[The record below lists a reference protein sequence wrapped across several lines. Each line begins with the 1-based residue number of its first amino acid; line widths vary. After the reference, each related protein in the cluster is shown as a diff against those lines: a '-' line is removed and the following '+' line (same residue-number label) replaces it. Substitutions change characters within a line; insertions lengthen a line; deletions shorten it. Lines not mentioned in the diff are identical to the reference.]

1 MENLTK
7 DRLIGEKSQEARQ
20 ALVGIDQNGIQ
31 KIQELE
37 EKLASLSQEK
47 SRADSLKTV
56 LENLVDGVVMVDLQ
70 GTISFFNEAAEKL
83 WGYDRREVMGQ
94 NVKMLMPE
102 FYDHYLRNF
111 GGNGIR
117 KQIGT
122 GKEISIVHKHDKSI
136 PVLLTLSE
144 SSEGNDIYYTAIVKD
159 ITVQKEREAEAKGL
173 QQVVDMSQATIEFKT
188 DGTILTANDAFLNTI
203 GYSLAELQGKSH
215 RMFCDPEFVNSGEWA
230 RFWGE
235 LANGKVQAGDFKRRK
250 KDGSDCWITAAY
262 TPVVSL
268 NGEIIKILKLATDI
282 TEQKVRA
289 IEDSGKLAAVNKSQA
304 VIEFELDGTI
314 ITANDNFLKTL
325 GYRLEEIQ
333 GLHHSMFVTE
343 EEANS
348 MDYRNFWNR
357 LGNGQFMIGNYRR
370 IGKDG
375 GDVFIQASYNPILDH
390 KGNPFKVVKFATDM
404 TDFTKGFQA
413 SIEFIENINKGNLD
427 VEMDLR
433 GANLDGDIKKVV
445 TDLVSLKGN
454 IKDILNEVN
463 RVVKVAGEHG
473 QLSERLQLAGQEGS
487 WGTLANSI
495 NHLLESISNPIAKIN
510 EIVSLMAQGDLSQ
523 KLRIN
528 AEGDIQT
535 LANALNIAIT
545 NINSLLS
552 EVQANGLS
560 VASSSAQL
568 QNKSGDIN
576 NNMTEVASAIQE
588 MASGAHRQAAKAD
601 DASKLVEGILNSAKE
616 MEGVAQKVI
625 ETSEKEQENC
635 REGISTMEILV
646 NNMGEISKEA
656 ETTSVTIAALT
667 KRSEEISRTLT
678 VITDIAGQTNL
689 LALNAAIE
697 AARAG
702 DAGRGFAVVAEEIRK
717 LAEDS
722 RKSAGDIDQVINDVQ
737 QDVAG
742 ASKAIQSMISSV
754 KGGAEATKKAETAF
768 HEIANTSGETFTL
781 SKKVA
786 DAAKHQE
793 KDIDNVVKNIE
804 EIVVVAEET
813 ASGTEEVA
821 SSSQS
826 LSNSIS
832 DVNSTSDNL
841 AKIAEELRDGLS
853 KFKLNSKN

>member
-37 EKLASLSQEK
+37 DKLASLSQAK
-47 SRADSLKTV
+47 SRADSLKAV
-56 LENLVDGVVMVDLQ
+56 LENFVDGVVMVDVQ
-70 GTISFFNEAAEKL
+70 GTISFFNEAAESL
-83 WGYDRREVMGQ
+83 WGYDRKEVMGQ
-94 NVKMLMPE
+94 NVKMLMPD
-102 FYDHYLRNF
+102 FYNHYLRNY

-122 GKEISIVHKHDKSI
+122 GKEFNIVHKHNNTV
-136 PVLLTLSE
+136 PVMLTLSE
-144 SSEGNDIYYTAIVKD
+144 SSEGGDIFYMAIVKD
-159 ITVQKEREAEAKGL
+159 ITIQKEKEAEANGL
-173 QQVVDMSQATIEFKT
+173 RQVVDMSQATIEFQT
-188 DGTILTANDAFLNTI
+188 DGTILTANDAFVNTI

-215 RMFCDPEFVNSGEWA
+215 KMLCDSEFVHSGEWT
-230 RFWGE
+230 RFWAE
-235 LANGKVQAGDFKRRK
+235 LASGKVQAGDFRRLK
-250 KDGSDCWITAAY
+250 KDGTDCWITAAY
-262 TPVVSL
+262 TPVVNL
-268 NGEIIKILKLATDI
+268 EGEVVKILKLATDI
-282 TEQKVRA
+282 TEQKLNA
-289 IEDSGKLAAVNKSQA
+289 IQNTGKLEAVNKSQA
-304 VIEFELDGTI
+304 VIEFEMDGTI
-314 ITANDNFLKTL
+314 ITANDNFLNAL
-325 GYRLEEIQ
+325 GYRLEEIK
-333 GLHHSMFVTE
+333 GMHHSMFLTE

-357 LGNGQFMIGNYRR
+357 LGNGHFMVGNYRR

-390 KGNPFKVVKFATDM
+390 SGKPFKVVKFATDM

-413 SIEFIENINKGNLD
+413 SIEFIDNINKGNLD

-454 IKDILNEVN
+454 IKSILNEVT

-473 QLSERLQLAGQEGS
+473 QLSERLDLSEQEGS
-487 WGTLANSI
+487 WGTLVNSI
-495 NHLLESISNPIAKIN
+495 NKLLGSISSPIAKIN

-523 KLRIN
+523 KLKVN

-535 LANALNIAIT
+535 LANALNIAIS
-545 NINSLLS
+545 NINNLLS

-560 VASSSAQL
+560 VASSSSQL

-576 NNMTEVASAIQE
+576 NNMNEVASAIQE
-588 MASGAHRQAAKAD
+588 MASGAHRQATKAD
-601 DASKLVEGILNSAKE
+601 DASKLVEGILKSAKE

-646 NNMGEISKEA
+646 TNMGEISQEA
-656 ETTSVTIAALT
+656 ETTSTTIAALT

-754 KGGAEATKKAETAF
+754 KGGSEATKKAETAF
-768 HEIANTSGETFTL
+768 QEIANTSGETFTL
-781 SKKVA
+781 SRKVA
-786 DAAKHQE
+786 EAAKNQE

-826 LSNSIS
+826 LSSSIS
-832 DVNSTSDNL
+832 DVNKTSDNL
-841 AKIAEELRDGLS
+841 AQIAEELRNGLS
-853 KFKLNSKN
+853 KFRLKTGN